1 MRRKWLLAA
10 VAVAVV
16 AAGALLWFSR
26 SGIEGEVRRRVVEE
40 LTERLGGEVVLERV
54 RVAGHDEL
62 VIEGFR
68 WVPGEGQ
75 GRIQSLSVAAI
86 ELDVDAAALVAG
98 DARIRG
104 VAVRGAVVELGE
116 VGATESEPVCRTTE
130 SEPTCRTTESEP
142 VCRTTESESESETV
156 AAAEAE
162 EGRPTSELL
171 RRAVSATTDV
181 APDALAGP
189 LGKLSGVLVADASIT
204 VTGGEIRGAPGIGD
218 VVGIEGSAWLTDE
231 GVLHGEV
238 RGKPSTGEA
247 IDATFDL
254 AADRPLLGSIGL
266 EGVALDRLTTTLPL
280 PEGSTWEG
288 GLVDLSFAT
297 RADAGDGT
305 LRWDLSADVREL
317 SVSLAEFGNL
327 PLLVELR
334 QMVELK
340 PEPDVAR
347 IEIVDWRW
355 SFNGVSGTGSG
366 RISELDAEPDLRLVL
381 QLQDVPYASIAAGLP
396 EQILPREWGIEL
408 GGTLDLTVRVGGP
421 LQDRSAWDLGW
432 KGDWSRLSL
441 RSSQVGEEITSLA
454 GEFSYTIPRKDREPL
469 QRVMGPRDSHYLPLR
484 MINPHLVAAVLVCED
499 ATFYKHGGFD
509 ERELREA
516 LLENLREGG
525 GGRGGSTITQQVAKN
540 LFLTGERTW
549 TRKLQEALLA
559 WRLESS
565 LDKDRI
571 LEIYLNLAEWGPGI
585 YGIRD
590 AAHHYFGTS
599 TRQLNTWECIFL
611 ATLLPSPVRYHGY
624 FHPGGQITDGWR
636 EHMDLALYRMH
647 HQRYL
652 GDDEHAAAQSRTLRF
667 SPCGG

>member
-62 VIEGFR
+62 ILEGFR
-68 WVPGEGQ
+68 WVPGEGP
-75 GRIQSLSVAAI
+75 GRIQSLAVAAI

-104 VAVRGAVVELGE
+104 VAVRGPVVELVAGGGDAGSE
-116 VGATESEPVCRTTE
+116 TETETEPCRTTETESESETETETESATEPMCRTTE
-130 SEPTCRTTESEP
+130 SEDE
-142 VCRTTESESESETV
+142 
-156 AAAEAE
+156 
-162 EGRPTSELL
+162 RPTSELL
-171 RRAVSATTDV
+171 RRAVSVTTDV

-189 LGKLSGVLVADASIT
+189 LAKLSGVLVADASIT
-204 VTGGEIRGAPGIGD
+204 VTGGEVHGAPGIGD
-218 VVGIEGSAWLTDE
+218 VVGIEGTAWLTDE
-231 GVLHGEV
+231 GTLHGEV

-266 EGVALDRLTTTLPL
+266 EGVALDQLTTTLPL

-297 RADAGDGT
+297 RADGEDGT
-305 LRWDLSADVREL
+305 LRWDLSADVRDL
-317 SVSLAEFGNL
+317 TVSVAEFGNL

-454 GEFSYTIPRKDREPL
+454 GDFSYTIPRKDREPL

-540 LFLTGERTW
+540 LFLSGERTW

-611 ATLLPSPVRYHGY
+611 GTLLPSPVRYHGY
-624 FHPGGQITDGWR
+624 FHPGGQISDRWR

-652 GDDEHAAAQSRTLRF
+652 DDDEHAAAQSRTLRF